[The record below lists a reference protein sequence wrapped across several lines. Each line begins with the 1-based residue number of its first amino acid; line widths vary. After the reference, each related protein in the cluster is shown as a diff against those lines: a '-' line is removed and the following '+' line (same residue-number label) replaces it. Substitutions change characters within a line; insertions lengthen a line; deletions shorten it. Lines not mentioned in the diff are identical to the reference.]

1 MQRPRWKY
9 QDALGIWREGTY
21 ENCTDLGGTDVTYWF
36 RRDDG
41 TLDLCS
47 GSRLKAAQRIWSR

>member
-1 MQRPRWKY
+1 MMRPRWKY
-9 QDALGIWREGTY
+9 QDATGVWREGTFV
-21 ENCTDLGGTDVTYWF
+21 NFSDHGGTDVTYWF

-47 GSRLKAAQRIWSR
+47 GERLRRAARIWK

>member
-1 MQRPRWKY
+1 MNPRWKY
-9 QDALGIWREGTY
+9 QDATGVEREGTFDGFY
-21 ENCTDLGGTDVTYWF
+21 DHGGTDVTYRF

-47 GSRLKAAQRIWSR
+47 GERLRKAQRIWE